1 MRRIRTEW
9 TGRPA
14 GFGSPGQ
21 RVRGQPYVLE
31 LRVCVQV
38 LFLSLVSSFQ
48 MADWGGLVTGLN

>member
-14 GFGSPGQ
+14 GFGSPAQ
-21 RVRGQPYVLE
+21 RVRDVLE

-48 MADWGGLVTGLN
+48 MADWGDW